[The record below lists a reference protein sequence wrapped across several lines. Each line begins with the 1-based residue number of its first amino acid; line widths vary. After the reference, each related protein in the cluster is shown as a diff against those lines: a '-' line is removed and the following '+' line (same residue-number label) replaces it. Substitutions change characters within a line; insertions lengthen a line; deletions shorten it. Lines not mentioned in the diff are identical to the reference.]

1 MSAVFSC
8 DLAAPAVELPH
19 SWEHTVGS
27 DHARMA
33 LRADWQAQLRKAH
46 DELGF
51 RYVRFHGILD
61 DDIGTLVYEQ
71 DKLIYS
77 FFNSDRIFDFLLAAG
92 MKPFVEL
99 SFMPSALASGD
110 ATVFRYKGNI
120 TPPENYSQWATLI
133 RKLASHW
140 AERYG
145 VNELR
150 RWFFEVWNEP
160 NLKNFWT
167 GSQSDYFRLYQ
178 HTVEAIKAVDERLKV
193 GGPATANNAWVADFL
208 SFCNANNVPA
218 DFISTHHYPNDAFGK
233 PGDDTETQLARSR
246 RSVLRQEAEGVRA
259 LARGKP
265 LYYTEWNSSSN
276 PRDPMHDEP
285 YAAAFAIKTALEAA
299 RLVEGQSYWT
309 FSDIFEENYF
319 PSVPFHGGFGLLNL
333 YGIPKPVYRAYQLLH
348 ELGNKQVPVDGAH
361 ATVDAW
367 VVMDGNEAGREDGN
381 QDDDGLTVL
390 CTNWGL
396 PRHPIA
402 NERIRIFLNHA
413 PRPLAASICRID
425 GKNANAKNAWIR
437 MGEPEYLSGKQVRR
451 LQAASELKPQSLSY
465 SYASDTIGIGFNLT
479 PQSIAAVSL
488 QLKRRKRLSHPR
500 QRKFPSGGTSG

>member
-8 DLAAPAVELPH
+8 DLAVPAIELPH
-19 SWEHTVGS
+19 CWQHTVGS

-61 DDIGTLVYEQ
+61 DDVGTLVREQ
-71 DKLIYS
+71 DRLIYS
-77 FFNSDRIFDFLLAAG
+77 FFNSDRIFDFLLGIG

-99 SFMPSALASGD
+99 SFMPLALASGD
-110 ATVFRYKGNI
+110 ATVFRYKGNV
-120 TPPENYSQWATLI
+120 TPPRDYSQWETLI
-133 RKLASHW
+133 NRLVSHW

-145 VNELR
+145 TKELR
-150 RWFFEVWNEP
+150 HWFFEVWNEP
-160 NLKNFWT
+160 NLKSFWT
-167 GSQSDYFRLYQ
+167 GSQSHYFKLYK
-178 HTVEAIKAVDERLKV
+178 HAAEAIKAVDNRLKV

-208 SFCNANNVPA
+208 GFCAASNIPA
-218 DFISTHHYPNDAFGK
+218 DFISTHHYPTDAFGK
-233 PGDDTETQLARSR
+233 PGDDTETQLSKSR
-246 RSVLRQEAEGVRA
+246 RNVLREETEGVRA

-265 LYYTEWNSSSN
+265 LYYTEWSSSSN

-285 YAAAFAIKTALEAA
+285 YAAAFAIRTSLEAA
-299 RLVEGQSYWT
+299 RLVDAHSYWT

-333 YGIPKPVYRAYQLLH
+333 YGIAKPVYRAYQLLH
-348 ELGNKQVPVDGAH
+348 ELGNKQVPLDGAH
-361 ATVDAW
+361 ARVDTW
-367 VVMDGNEAGREDGN
+367 VIKDGNEDGN
-381 QDDDGLTVL
+381 EDDYNLTVL

-402 NERIRIFLNHA
+402 SERIRIFLNHA
-413 PRPLAASICRID
+413 ARPVAAGIRRID

-437 MGEPEYLSGKQVRR
+437 MGEPEYLSDRQVRR
-451 LQAASELKPQSLSY
+451 LHAASEFKSHSMRYSYINDTLGIAFTLAPQSV
-465 SYASDTIGIGFNLT
+465 
-479 PQSIAAVSL
+479 AAVSL
-488 QLKRRKRLSHPR
+488 KLKLRGKRSSDRRQHE
-500 QRKFPSGGTSG
+500 FPSGSIPR

>member
-8 DLAAPAVELPH
+8 DLGAAAVELPH

-145 VNELR
+145 VDELR

-208 SFCNANNVPA
+208 SFCNANDVPA

-259 LARGKP
+259 LAGGKP

-299 RLVEGQSYWT
+299 RLVEGHSYWT

-319 PSVPFHGGFGLLNL
+319 PSIPFHGGFGLLNL
-333 YGIPKPVYRAYQLLH
+333 YGIAKPVYRAYQLLH
-348 ELGNKQVPVDGAH
+348 GLGNQQMPVAGAH

-367 VVMDGNEAGREDGN
+367 VIKDGSEDGNENDGE
-381 QDDDGLTVL
+381 LTVL

-402 NERIRIFLNHA
+402 GERVRIFLNHA
-413 PRPLAASICRID
+413 PRPVAASIRRID
-425 GKNANAKNAWIR
+425 AKNANAKSMWVR
-437 MGEPEYLSGKQVRR
+437 MGEPEYLSGKQVRQ
-451 LQAASELKPQSLSY
+451 LHAASQLKPRAMRY
-465 SYASDTIGIGFNLT
+465 HYAKGAIDIGFTLM
-479 PQSIAAVSL
+479 PQSVAAVSL
-488 QLKRRKRLSHPR
+488 QLKRRSKSPLGRRRLHSSLA
-500 QRKFPSGGTSG
+500 KFRNENA